1 MQPPTS
7 ISEGRASMEALFLQR
22 RVVTVSTKIP
32 GTDALPATAT
42 MAFRWIDRDGIYI
55 SVIRKRES
63 IFLLPGTLFRRIWT
77 TTNVGMVLAIPG
89 LLESQEGLKDLQHIS
104 YPRGKISKYGG
115 FY

>member
-1 MQPPTS
+1 MHLGQGDTCLLYTS
-7 ISEGRASMEALFLQR
+7 DAADDLTRVDLGARRIIRKKKETLFLQR

-32 GTDALPATAT
+32 GTAALPATAT

-77 TTNVGMVLAIPG
+77 TTNVGMV
-89 LLESQEGLKDLQHIS
+89 
-104 YPRGKISKYGG
+104 
-115 FY
+115 